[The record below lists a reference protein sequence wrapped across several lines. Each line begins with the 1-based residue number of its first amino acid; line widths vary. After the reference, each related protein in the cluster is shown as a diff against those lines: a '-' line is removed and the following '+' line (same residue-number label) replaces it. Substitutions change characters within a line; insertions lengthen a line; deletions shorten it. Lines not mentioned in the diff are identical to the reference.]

1 MASPHRSE
9 PFFQDGPTSPSI
21 LLVPTGDGDSFEV
34 VLGPVFTLVR
44 SDEAS
49 PEQESPLA
57 VESADDEPLL
67 IEGGSSHIASSLDR
81 QPLVTTDGAVSSE
94 LTDSRVE
101 DLTEQAAADYDYE
114 LDESWLEEQL
124 LNSPEVEVSTS
135 EGLAEAPVF
144 PGTSYFLCYLLVA
157 DFSMYLC
164 LLFYFVAG
172 LSAPAGSP
180 EATDVPIPDPVP
192 PVSGDEAIGW
202 IFSSFISS
210 LIVITRL
217 TCLLCCRC
225 HSGGCETRFDRV
237 GGLTSGHLL
246 QGLSARP

>member
-9 PFFQDGPTSPSI
+9 SFFQDGPASPSI

-67 IEGGSSHIASSLDR
+67 IEGGLSHVSSSPDR

-94 LTDSRVE
+94 FTDSQVE
-101 DLTEQAAADYDYE
+101 DLTEQTAADYDYE

-124 LNSPEVEVSTS
+124 FISPETEVPTS
-135 EGLAEAPVF
+135 ESLAEAHVS

-157 DFSMYLC
+157 YFSMYLC
-164 LLFYFVAG
+164 FYFV
-172 LSAPAGSP
+172 L
-180 EATDVPIPDPVP
+180 
-192 PVSGDEAIGW
+192 
-202 IFSSFISS
+202 
-210 LIVITRL
+210 
-217 TCLLCCRC
+217 
-225 HSGGCETRFDRV
+225 
-237 GGLTSGHLL
+237 
-246 QGLSARP
+246 